1 MAMCRPESVVATLDE
16 PTWSPTTAAP
26 LAPLPLYNQHAP
38 PGSAAITLGL
48 GASIDSFDAR
58 QQLELLEQLA
68 SLYGFP
74 IERIKLT
81 QIQAASV
88 LIDLLLLPPAGSDP
102 FALPPSTVAD
112 RIVAD
117 VAARSFGWKFG
128 YARACAR
135 THAPTRTHMDMDAL
149 THERAGTRTHTYT

>member
-26 LAPLPLYNQHAP
+26 LAPLPLYNQSAP

-58 QQLELLEQLA
+58 QQLELLEYIA
-68 SLYGFP
+68 SRYSLP
-74 IERIKLT
+74 MERIKIT

-88 LIDLLLLPPAGSDP
+88 LSDLLFLPDRSDQS
-102 FALPPSTVAD
+102 ATLPST
-112 RIVAD
+112 IVARIADD
-117 VAARSFGWKFG
+117 VAALRFGLK
-128 YARACAR
+128 YAHAHTLACIHARA
-135 THAPTRTHMDMDAL
+135 
-149 THERAGTRTHTYT
+149 